1 MKTSKTKFFVFA
13 LIAAILVSFTA
24 LSLTGCLPEEE
35 DDSTDPDKKTEDFKI
50 EGEYHFV
57 NDTNKATYNWEFKAD
72 KTFNIEWKVA
82 GNDRSKTGTYSV
94 SGADV
99 TLKLDPESGV
109 TFPSEVFTA
118 SKSGE
123 EVTLKLKDDS
133 AMTSMIFSGALS
145 VVSKSLTLTEGKAS
159 LEPPEETYGSYRY
172 RIVEN
177 GSKKTVTITG
187 FDLELSDVTVET
199 ISFTNSNNATVTVQF
214 LTLNIPSKING
225 LDVTVIGENA
235 FPQSQAQIDK
245 LNAAYPS
252 PPYLFDGRIHG
263 LVIPSTVT
271 RIENGNFGSGN
282 YSGLLKIT
290 IGAGVDFPNDFQGLY
305 GLSTVSNRFLD
316 YYKTT
321 FSRQA
326 GTYHVNYNTVERKY
340 VWEKQ

>member
-1 MKTSKTKFFVFA
+1 MKTLKTKFFVFA

-35 DDSTDPDKKTEDFKI
+35 DTDGKDTDKKTEDFKI

-72 KTFNIEWKVA
+72 KTFKIEWKVA

-94 SGADV
+94 SGTDV

-118 SKSGE
+118 SKSE
-123 EVTLKLKDDS
+123 KEVTLKLKDDS
-133 AMTSMIFSGALS
+133 ATASTLFTGALS

-187 FDLELSDVTVET
+187 FDLELSDVTEGT
-199 ISFTNSNNATVTVQF
+199 FSYINQYNNTVNNQF
-214 LTLNIPSKING
+214 LTLNTIPSKING

-235 FPQSQAQIDK
+235 FGVSQAQADK
-245 LNAAYPS
+245 LREA
-252 PPYLFDGRIHG
+252 YLFSQGQIGG
-263 LVIPSTVT
+263 LVIPATVT
-271 RIENGNFGSGN
+271 RIEKGNFGGGYGS
-282 YSGLLKIT
+282 LFKIT
-290 IGAGVDFPNDFQGLY
+290 IGAGVDFPNDFQGLN

-326 GTYHVNYNTVERKY
+326 GTYHVNYNSAQSRY